1 MPRRPQRHACMLA
14 LPKKKEKKRE
24 RQGRAGNIKHRMDEP
39 SPCAAGTDHMHCVPA
54 EAGSGS
60 QSGAALVLLRKH
72 RGSDPEGPWYGG

>member
-1 MPRRPQRHACMLA
+1 
-14 LPKKKEKKRE
+14 
-24 RQGRAGNIKHRMDEP
+24 MDEP